1 MTSPTPQR
9 PDPRGSASAADVLG
23 LFSESTATWFAESFA
38 APTAAQ
44 AGAWRAVA
52 GGGHAL
58 VVAPTGSGKT
68 LAAFLWA
75 LDRLRTD
82 PTTEDRP
89 RCRVLYISPLKALA
103 ADVERNLRSPLI
115 GISRTAARLGLPS
128 PEIRVGMRTG
138 DTPASQRRALV
149 AHPPDILI
157 TTPESL
163 FLMLTSAARESL
175 AGVETVILDEV
186 HVMAGSKRGAHLA
199 LSLERLDALLPAP
212 AQRVGLSA
220 TVRPLETVGR
230 FLTGTRPLPE
240 GGRHLEIVAPRIAKE
255 IRIDLETSVPDLTRL
270 ADDAPAPAA
279 QEAVDAPPGPW
290 LAGSAAGRLPSE
302 PETGGAIPSPSSGL
316 DGGSRSESTPSIWPH
331 VTRQVVDIIAAHRT
345 TLVFTDSRRGAERL
359 TARLNEE
366 WERRTAAPSSGGDPP
381 AQAHTPGQSPALEQA
396 TPLNDGATWAAQAPG
411 QSGTSLGVPGR
422 IARAHHGSVSLE
434 ERRAIEEELK
444 SGLLPAVVATSSLE
458 LGIDMGSIDV
468 VVQVGAPHAVSSL
481 VQRLGRAG
489 HQVGAVSR
497 AVVIPVHRGE
507 LLPAAVLAERAR
519 SGQIEEVHPP
529 EQPLDVLA
537 QQIVAMCADREW
549 TLGELAAL
557 IRRASPYQGL
567 GTATLEAV
575 LDMLAGRY
583 PSEDFASLRPRLVW
597 DRVTDTLTA
606 RPGAQRLAVTSGGT
620 IPDRGLYGVFLA
632 AGSQEAA
639 ARGGRRVGEL
649 DEEMVFES
657 RVGDTFT
664 LGTSTWRIEQITP
677 DRVLVSPAPGL
688 PGRLPFWKG
697 DAPGRDAELGEHLGR
712 RIRETLQDPRGIT
725 AAVAEWEASAW
736 TRDNTAA
743 YLREQLTAT
752 DLLPTDETIVIE
764 RFKDDLGDWRVVI
777 HSPYGAKVHAPW
789 ALVIA
794 ERLRERLGTQ
804 IGVMPADDGIVL
816 RLPDTGDVLETWE
829 PIPAPEPSARG
840 RDGVV
845 SAHIDLADLLL
856 DPGEVRDAVVAGI
869 GSSAHFA
876 GRFREAAARALLLP
890 RRRAQGRSPLWQQ
903 RQRASQLLAVAAQ
916 YPDFPIVLEAVRESI
931 QDDFDTDALA
941 DLMARISRR
950 EIRVVEVTTPAPSPF
965 ARSLLMRYVGAY
977 LYDGDAPLADR
988 RAAAL
993 TLDPELLAEL
1003 LGAQASDLADLLD
1016 PEAVDQVER
1025 QVALLTAGIRDV
1037 EGVADAVRRLG
1048 PITTREVA
1056 RRLAATDDPET
1067 GTDTDT
1073 DAENEGSGDEPGP
1086 ARAAAPAAAAEPADQ
1101 PAAEVVARAQAWL
1114 SELEAQR
1121 RIMAVR
1127 VAGVEQWAVVEDA
1140 ARLRDALGIALPMG
1154 LPGAVLEAVTDPL
1167 GDLVRR
1173 HARSHGPFLL
1183 TDLAERFAL
1192 APGALTS
1199 AVRALLEDGTLQ
1211 AGRIRPGTP
1220 APDHPVPWYSGRPGS
1235 QQLCDV
1241 EVVRR
1246 MRRRS
1251 LTAARAEVEA
1261 VPAEALGTFAPRW
1274 HRFGALRGVDGVLE
1288 AVDQLAGV
1296 AFDLADLE
1304 SSVLPARVVD
1314 YRGDLLDDLTT
1325 SGEVVWVADPQATSA
1340 SPAPAV
1346 TLLPSDAVAALAPEP
1361 REVTDPLAVA
1371 VLDALNGGGRFFRD
1385 IVQAV
1390 RQEAPDTSAPDVE
1403 RALWELVEAG
1413 QVSNDSLAPLRARAS
1428 ATRAPTRSAP
1438 ARRRLSRR
1446 ALLAPSALDG
1456 GRTPGHGRPERI
1468 ATPPTAAGRW
1478 SAVERDQIDPATAL
1492 AARVATMVQR
1502 HGVLLRG
1509 AAGAEGVPGGYSALY
1524 PSLVRLEEAGGLR
1537 RGYLVEGQGASQFA
1551 LPECIDRLRADAQR
1565 STGAVVIA
1573 AQDPANP
1580 YGSLLPWPEHGSGRA
1595 RRVAGADVVL
1605 VDGRLVLFLER
1616 GGGSLLTFTHEEEVI
1631 TAAATQLGRSLAS
1644 RAVRV
1649 TIRRMDGDSAAASTG
1664 TARRALVSAGFV
1676 PGPSGLRAPRSQDTG
1691 SQDTGGQGGGG
1702 QGGGGQARATDGG
1715 A

>member
-1 MTSPTPQR
+1 MISPTPPR
-9 PDPRGSASAADVLG
+9 PDTDGSASAERAAAVESPLD
-23 LFSESTATWFAESFA
+23 LFSQATATWFAESFA

-52 GGGHAL
+52 EGDHAL

-82 PTTEDRP
+82 PTGEDRP
-89 RCRVLYISPLKALA
+89 RCRVLYVSPLKALA

-128 PEIRVGMRTG
+128 PEIRVGMRSG

-212 AQRVGLSA
+212 AQRIGLSA

-230 FLTGTRPLPE
+230 FLTGTRSLQD
-240 GGRHLEIVAPRIAKE
+240 GGRRLQVVAPRIAKE
-255 IRIDLETSVPDLTRL
+255 IRIDLEVSVPDLTRL
-270 ADDAPAPAA
+270 AEDEPAPGPGGA
-279 QEAVDAPPGPW
+279 DSPPGPW
-290 LAGSAAGRLPSE
+290 LAGSAAGRLPRE
-302 PETGGAIPSPSSGL
+302 PEADDGSPSPVAE
-316 DGGSRSESTPSIWPH
+316 DGAPRAEATPSVWPH

-366 WERRTAAPSSGGDPP
+366 WERRTSSEAAEADHAGDHAA
-381 AQAHTPGQSPALEQA
+381 AQTPRQD
-396 TPLNDGATWAAQAPG
+396 DGAAWAAQVPG
-411 QSGTSLGVPGR
+411 QSGTSLGAPGLL
-422 IARAHHGSVSLE
+422 ARAHHGSVSLE

-481 VQRLGRAG
+481 LQRLGRAG
-489 HQVGAVSR
+489 HQVGALSR

-519 SGQIEEVHPP
+519 SGQIEEMHPP

-537 QQIVAMCADREW
+537 QQIVAMCADGDCR
-549 TLGELAAL
+549 LDELAAL

-567 GTATLEAV
+567 GRATLEAV

-597 DRVTDTLTA
+597 DRTTDTLTA

-620 IPDRGLYGVFLA
+620 IPDRGLFGVFLA
-632 AGSQEAA
+632 AGSEGAA

-677 DRVLVSPAPGL
+677 DRVLVSPAPGQ

-697 DAPGRDAELGEHLGR
+697 DAPGRDAELGAYLGR
-712 RIRETLQDPRGIT
+712 RIRETVQDPRGIT
-725 AAVAEWEASAW
+725 AAVGDWEASEW
-736 TRDNTAA
+736 TRENTAA
-743 YLREQLTAT
+743 YLREQLAAT

-777 HSPYGAKVHAPW
+777 HSTHGAKIHAPW

-829 PIPAPEPSARG
+829 PLPAPDPAPRPSA
-840 RDGVV
+840 DGV

-856 DPGEVRDAVVAGI
+856 DPSEVREAVVAGI

-890 RRRAQGRSPLWQQ
+890 RRRVQGRSPLWQQ

-941 DLMARISRR
+941 DLMGRISRR
-950 EIRVVEVTTPAPSPF
+950 EVRVVEVTTPAPSPF

-1016 PEAVDQVER
+1016 PDAVAQVER
-1025 QVALLTAGIRDV
+1025 QVALLTSPIRDV

-1048 PITTREVA
+1048 PITTSEIA
-1056 RRLAATDDPET
+1056 RRLATDTET
-1067 GTDTDT
+1067 HSATDTDT
-1073 DAENEGSGDEPGP
+1073 DGSAAADDSAREDEPTSDSWE
-1086 ARAAAPAAAAEPADQ
+1086 RAH
-1101 PAAEVVARAQAWL
+1101 AWL
-1114 SELEAQR
+1114 TELEAQR
-1121 RIMAVR
+1121 RLMAVR

-1154 LPGAVLEAVTDPL
+1154 LPAAVLEAVTDPL

-1211 AGRIRPGTP
+1211 AGRIRPGSP
-1220 APDHPVPWYSGRPGS
+1220 APDHPVPWYSGQPGA

-1274 HRFGALRGVDGVLE
+1274 HRFGGLRGVDGVLE

-1296 AFDLADLE
+1296 ALDLADLE

-1314 YRGDLLDDLTT
+1314 YRGDFLDELTT
-1325 SGEVVWVADPQATSA
+1325 SGEVVWVADPDAASA
-1340 SPAPAV
+1340 SPAPAI
-1346 TLLPSDAVAALAPEP
+1346 TLLPSDAVAVLAPEP
-1361 REVTDPLAVA
+1361 REVTDPLASA
-1371 VLDALNGGGRFFRD
+1371 VLDVLRGGGRFFRD
-1385 IVQAV
+1385 IVQSV
-1390 RQEAPDTSAPDVE
+1390 RQEAPQTPAAEVE
-1403 RALWELVEAG
+1403 RALWELVAAG
-1413 QVSNDSLAPLRARAS
+1413 QVTNDSLAPLRARAS
-1428 ATRAPTRSAP
+1428 ATRTPTRSAP

-1446 ALLAPSALDG
+1446 ALL
-1456 GRTPGHGRPERI
+1456 TPGTVGAAGAAVGTGAQDRI
-1468 ATPPTAAGRW
+1468 ATPPSAAGRW
-1478 SAVERDQIDPATAL
+1478 SAIERDQVDPATAL

-1509 AAGAEGVPGGYSALY
+1509 AAAAESVPGGYSALY
-1524 PSLVRLEEAGGLR
+1524 PSLVRLEEGGGLR

-1565 STGAVVIA
+1565 SSGAVVIA

-1580 YGSLLPWPEHGSGRA
+1580 YGSLLPWPEAGAGRA

-1616 GGGSLLTFTHEEEVI
+1616 GGGSLLTFAQEEDVLS
-1631 TAAATQLGRSLAS
+1631 AAAEELGRSLAS

-1649 TIRRMDGDSAAASTG
+1649 TVRRMDGDSAAASSG
-1664 TARRALVSAGFV
+1664 AARRALVAAGFV
-1676 PGPSGLRAPRSQDTG
+1676 PGPSGLRAPRSQE
-1691 SQDTGGQGGGG
+1691 GGRSDRRTSDQRGGDRHSSDRRGGGR
-1702 QGGGGQARATDGG
+1702 QDG